1 MTQGLY
7 WFGFEMP
14 YFPFEDGV
22 SVLLKPMCSK
32 RWGVTSFS
40 SGEWTGV
47 LLRVSYLSYVG
58 DPSPLL
64 YLKVGP
70 IYRGLLLCTEK
81 SWWLES
87 SCFISRGSPL
97 PQLGYDAGSDWPL
110 CWWVGFLCVMARQLG
125 AIFPLEGCPWACQ
138 RACPAMPLRNG
149 VESHRSWWWRA
160 WVMQSYSPL
169 TSLRARVIVPAGSG
183 QEEKP
188 GQLWRVRQ
196 WRWDLLSLLLSV
208 RSEQN

>member
-7 WFGFEMP
+7 WFGFETP

-22 SVLLKPMCSK
+22 SVLLEPMCSK

-70 IYRGLLLCTEK
+70 IYRALLLCTEK

-87 SCFISRGSPL
+87 SCFVSRGSPL
-97 PQLGYDAGSDWPL
+97 PQPGY
-110 CWWVGFLCVMARQLG
+110 
-125 AIFPLEGCPWACQ
+125 GCRFWLA
-138 RACPAMPLRNG
+138 
-149 VESHRSWWWRA
+149 
-160 WVMQSYSPL
+160 
-169 TSLRARVIVPAGSG
+169 
-183 QEEKP
+183 
-188 GQLWRVRQ
+188 
-196 WRWDLLSLLLSV
+196 SLLMGWFPVCHGPPVGGDIPVGGVSLG
-208 RSEQN
+208 QPKGLPCHAPA